1 MNDVCIGN
9 TSTMSLGPRLLKG
22 ARTGRKLN
30 HKSFYMWASQGI
42 KTASAGIKQ
51 MFPDELG
58 QWRQPNHCNREGERE
73 GGSVLLNSAG
83 LLNPKQSF
91 GIFLAIVLPSPT
103 QALGG
108 VSGKGVTMG
117 KRHSPQAERL
127 VVCLRSTA

>member
-58 QWRQPNHCNREGERE
+58 QWRQPNHCNREGGRE

-91 GIFLAIVLPSPT
+91 GIFLAIVLPSRNPST
-103 QALGG
+103 WR
-108 VSGKGVTMG
+108 SIR
-117 KRHSPQAERL
+117 KR
-127 VVCLRSTA
+127 CDYG